1 VIEGILDGVSLA
13 LAGAFPDCRVYGDER
28 VRQGLET
35 PSFFV
40 GLGECSLRPLPGGLL
55 EQRQFVEVVYFPAR
69 QGDYGELW
77 DVGPRVLGLLGELR
91 LHDDSVVRGRA
102 LRCEV
107 NDGLMYMRAVYTL
120 RLRPRE
126 GGGALMGDLR
136 QYTRRAAPVQT

>member
-1 VIEGILDGVSLA
+1 MIEGILDGVSLA

-28 VRQGLET
+28 VRQGLQT

-40 GLGECSLRPLPGGLL
+40 GLGECNLRPLPGGLL

-69 QGDYGELW
+69 QGDHGELW
-77 DVGPRVLGLLGELR
+77 GVGPKALGLLGELR
-91 LHDDSVVRGRA
+91 LGDESMVRGRG

-107 NDGLMYMRAVYTL
+107 NDGLMYIRAVYTL

-126 GGGALMGDLR
+126 SERALMEDLR
-136 QYTRRAAPVQT
+136 LRFGV